1 MREDVSSE
9 EPDWQTRREDVSSE
23 EPDWQT
29 RREELWRLC
38 LDDSNFTYEK
48 CKLRIQLEN
57 YHKS

>member
-1 MREDVSSE
+1 MREESDV
-9 EPDWQTRREDVSSE
+9 SE